1 MSLHAELLDNP
12 AFIADLEGTTVA
24 RVIAAKWGVGQ
35 TFVKDRR
42 REVREGIRPVARAVP
57 GKDEWKV
64 GVTYDPITGAPVEIR
79 TPPVTEIVGDDYTAI
94 IATMNV
100 VLPAGHELRLVEV
113 NYNQQAWTREQVGQD
128 LAVTKPNVRYR
139 FKVVAV
145 GVPLITEE
153 EFDAARK
160 RVQSWKLPKRIPGSG
175 LGEPVAVVVNLADMQ
190 AMKSEGGGIDALLQR
205 MYDGLENVQTYVN
218 RQRKTGRNIDELVL
232 ANNGDPFEG
241 IAGNYASQLHTV
253 QGGLRSQMNNV
264 LDVWEAY
271 SRELFPQFDK
281 GQFVTVH
288 CNHTQFGRQGGSAK
302 SITGDEDTGSAFLAE
317 SLQRILRGRHEFEHV
332 TFVIPDDEMNVYT
345 DIAGVP
351 TAFNHGH
358 KIPGSDA
365 SGFEKWLNGQV
376 RGDRQAHAARIWFTA
391 HRHHFASWDMGST
404 FVFQCP
410 SCEGDGAS
418 KWLRDSTGKFS
429 RSGILSVLIGNHD
442 PLGWSDVAF
451 L

>member
-1 MSLHAELLDNP
+1 MACSVCATGVVIDDSQTNVAWGDRIGVSENAIRRHKKHVANGEPVKAEKP
-12 AFIADLEGTTVA
+12 KADDWQA
-24 RVIAAKWGVGQ
+24 GVS
-35 TFVKDRR
+35 F
-42 REVREGIRPVARAVP
+42 
-57 GKDEWKV
+57 
-64 GVTYDPITGAPVEIR
+64 DPITGAPTEIR
-79 TPPVTEIVGDDYTAI
+79 TPPMSAIVGDDYTEI
-94 IATMNV
+94 IKTMV
-100 VLPAGHELRLVEV
+100 GVLPAGHELRLVEI
-113 NYNQQAWTREQVGQD
+113 NYNQNAWTREHVGQD

-139 FKVVAV
+139 FKVVIV
-145 GVPLITEE
+145 GVPLITEA
-153 EFDAARK
+153 EFEASRK
-160 RVQSWKLPKRIPGSG
+160 RVQAWKLPQRIPGSG

-205 MYDGLENVQTYVN
+205 MYDGLENTQRYIA
-218 RQRKTGRNIDELVL
+218 RQRKSGRNITELVL

-241 IAGNYASQLHTV
+241 IAGNYANQLHTV
-253 QGGLRSQMNNV
+253 QGGLRRQMNHV
-264 LDVWEAY
+264 LDVWESY

-317 SLQRILRGRHEFEHV
+317 SLQRILKGRPDFDHV
-332 TFVIPDDEMNVYT
+332 SFVIPDDEMNVYT
-345 DIAGVP
+345 NIAGVP

-365 SGFEKWLNGQV
+365 AGFEKWLNGQV
-376 RGDRQAHAARIWFTA
+376 RGDAQAHAAKIWFTA

-410 SCEGDGAS
+410 SCEGEGAS

-429 RSGILSVLIGNHD
+429 RSGILSVLVGKHD